1 MKNPDRTLPHTKFLL
16 FILLL
21 TAYGIPLLAEGDGYG
36 ENPGGAGGDTIIVDN
51 ANDLKSLAGSSTPY
65 VLLIKDTID
74 VGSEVRVRSY
84 KTISGLDSTS
94 TIIGDINISSGT
106 HDVVIKNLN
115 ITNPAND
122 GITIREA
129 RYVYVTNCTVYDCA
143 DGCIDVT
150 VESDFV
156 TISYCRFY
164 YDKVTFHKFVNLI
177 GADDSNIT
185 DRGKLH
191 VTMHH
196 NWWDTGCT
204 SRMPRVRFGRVHV
217 YNNYLSCVG
226 NNYANRSAL
235 EAQILSEYNY
245 FEGVRDPLTVE
256 GGEARSEGNIYDS
269 CEGTVYEGA
278 DDVFTPSYNYTTVSA
293 EDAKSEVIEK
303 AGNENRDSVQPSQ
316 KKETIINWNDLDPII
331 FGTPLDETRLNAS
344 ANGNTGSPV
353 YSHPIGSQLPEG
365 FNTITVTFPEDDNY
379 KAASKTVNIKVN
391 YEYFALRINI
401 TDGVDPG
408 LITIFPEGN
417 LVEGE
422 RLYPK
427 GTVVTL
433 TASSNPVS
441 YFDHW
446 NDNHSDTTIT
456 VTMDQDIIVNA
467 WFNQANYIVGW
478 DFYKDGEYV
487 RNADFYE
494 SEENQNASFVLL
506 QNDGSIFSWKLFTE
520 DYLWLG
526 RNAAMIRKGKSSA
539 GQYYFRIK
547 FDASHYKNI
556 RIAAGMSGYS
566 AYYFTQNVEYSTDGI
581 TYYKIGEFNLEEDSV
596 WYDKEF
602 YLPDDANRRDSVF
615 VRFIADKGSEL
626 ITNGSILG
634 ASISSIYVYADNV
647 TNDQLQTFVPSRKI
661 DKVIYYSIDGKANPD
676 PVQGI
681 NIVATFYKDGSIAT
695 RKIFIKDPLAFPEN
709 NLLLSR

>member
-1 MKNPDRTLPHTKFLL
+1 MKNPDRTLPHAKFLL
-16 FILLL
+16 FILML

-84 KTISGLDSTS
+84 KTISGLNSSS
-94 TIIGDINISSGT
+94 TIIGDINISGGT

-164 YDKVTFHKFVNLI
+164 YDQVTFHKFVNLI

-217 YNNYLSCVG
+217 YNNYFSCVG
-226 NNYANRSAL
+226 NNYANRAAL

-245 FEGVRDPLTVE
+245 FEGVRDPLAVE
-256 GGEARSEGNIYDS
+256 GGEARSQGNIYDS
-269 CEGTVYEGA
+269 CEGTVYEGT
-278 DDVFTPSYNYTTVSA
+278 DDVFTASYNYTTVSA
-293 EDAKSEVIEK
+293 EDARSEVIEK
-303 AGNENRDSVQPSQ
+303 AGNENRDSVLTNQ
-316 KKETIINWNDLDPII
+316 KKETIINWNDLDPIT

-344 ANGNTGSPV
+344 ANGNTGSPI

-365 FNTITVTFPEDDNY
+365 YNTITVSFPEDDNY
-379 KAASKTVNIKVN
+379 KAASKTVNIRVN

-401 TDGVDPG
+401 TDGVDSG
-408 LITIFPEGN
+408 LVTVFPEGN

-427 GTVVTL
+427 GTEVTL

-441 YFDHW
+441 DFEHW
-446 NDNHSDTTIT
+446 NDNYNDTAITI
-456 VTMDQDIIVNA
+456 TMDQDV
-467 WFNQANYIVGW
+467 QVSANYKQLDYIVAW
-478 DFYKDGEYV
+478 DFFMDGDDIRQPDLFATEDN
-487 RNADFYE
+487 RNATFSLLKED
-494 SEENQNASFVLL
+494 NASYTWTLFSGDNLL
-506 QNDGSIFSWKLFTE
+506 FGK
-520 DYLWLG
+520 
-526 RNAAMIRKGKSSA
+526 NAAMIRKGRSSA
-539 GQYYFRIK
+539 GDYFFAIR
-547 FDASHYKNI
+547 FDAGHYRNI
-556 RIAAGMSGYS
+556 RLTAEMLGFS
-566 AYYFTQNVEYSTDGI
+566 AYYVNQNVEYSTDGI
-581 TYYKIGEFNLEEDSV
+581 TYYKVGEFNLNEDSV
-596 WYDKEF
+596 WYANEF
-602 YLPDDANRRDSVF
+602 YLPEAANRRDSVF
-615 VRFIADKGSEL
+615 VRFIADKSSEL

-634 ASISSIYVYADNV
+634 ASISNIYVYADNV
-647 TNDQLQTFVPSRKI
+647 TYDQIQTFVAGRKI
-661 DKVIYYSIDGKANPD
+661 DKVIYYSVDGKANPH

-681 NIVATFYKDGSIAT
+681 NIVATVYDDGSVAT
-695 RKIFIKDPLAFPEN
+695 RKIFIKDPVIFPAN
-709 NLLLSR
+709 NLLQSR